1 MAKNHSTAHSKTKE
15 RDATS
20 PEEDQTSDTEMARE
34 SKSSA
39 AKAKVKYSRV
49 KRRLLRHVWPIRI
62 FLITVLLALLGI
74 FIYVGNMLPDKIDG
88 SETLK
93 FIRAF
98 VTADT
103 SVVPSDNGRT
113 NILLLGIGGEGHE
126 GSDLTDT
133 ILFVSVPLEKKGIK
147 MISVPRDIWIPSL
160 RIKINSAYYWG
171 IKNEV
176 GGTTLAKTAVEPV
189 LGTEIHYSA
198 LLDFN
203 GFKRIID
210 ELGGIE
216 VNVQNSFTDPKY
228 PIAGKEEDLC
238 GGRDPEYKCR
248 YETITF
254 NQGIRQMDGE
264 TALKFVRSRH
274 AEGDE
279 GTDFARSARQQRVI
293 EGIKNKLL
301 TKEILLNRK
310 KIESLWNVGNETIK
324 TDIPTEVM
332 AVLARKALSSKD
344 DIESQ
349 SIPEDLLDNPRPSPR
364 YDGLYVLIPRAGDN
378 NWTEINEWTMG
389 LLNR

>member
-1 MAKNHSTAHSKTKE
+1 
-15 RDATS
+15 
-20 PEEDQTSDTEMARE
+20 
-34 SKSSA
+34 
-39 AKAKVKYSRV
+39 
-49 KRRLLRHVWPIRI
+49 
-62 FLITVLLALLGI
+62 
-74 FIYVGNMLPDKIDG
+74 MLPGKIDRN
-88 SETLK
+88 EALK
-93 FIRAF
+93 FLRAF

-103 SVVPSDNGRT
+103 SIVPSADGRN
-113 NILLLGIGGEGHE
+113 NILLLGMGGEGHE

-133 ILFVSVPLEKKGIK
+133 ILFVSIPLEKNGIK
-147 MISVPRDIWIPSL
+147 MISIPRDIWVPPL
-160 RIKINSAYYWG
+160 RTKINSAYYWG

-189 LGTEIHYSA
+189 LGTEIHYTI

-216 VNVQNSFTDPKY
+216 VNVENTFTDPKY

-248 YETITF
+248 YEAITF
-254 NQGIRQMDGE
+254 NQGIQKMDGE

-274 AEGDE
+274 ADGDE

-301 TKEILLNRK
+301 TKEILMNRT
-310 KIESLWNVGNETIK
+310 KIQALWNVGNQTLK

-332 AVLARKALSSKD
+332 GVLARKAFSSKD
-344 DIESQ
+344 DIDSQ
-349 SIPEDLLDNPRPSPR
+349 SIPEDLLENPKPSPK
-364 YDGLYVLIPRAGDN
+364 YDQLYVLIPKAGDN
-378 NWTEINEWTMG
+378 NWTEINGWVRSI
-389 LLNR
+389 LD